1 MVLSD
6 IPASKNGEHYLDQQ
20 KVNKYVNFDIKLLK
34 QINDS
39 LLDETSV
46 LDKSIQA
53 SLSFRKL
60 CIKFIH

>member
-6 IPASKNGEHYLDQQ
+6 IPASKNGEYYLDQQ
-20 KVNKYVNFDIKLLK
+20 KVDKYVNFDIKLLK

-60 CIKFIH
+60 CIKLN